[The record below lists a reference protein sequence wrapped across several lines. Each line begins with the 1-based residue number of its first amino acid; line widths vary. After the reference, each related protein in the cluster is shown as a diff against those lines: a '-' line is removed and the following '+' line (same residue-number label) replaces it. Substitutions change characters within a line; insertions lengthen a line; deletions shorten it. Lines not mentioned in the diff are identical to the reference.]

1 MYRQI
6 ENLEKKT
13 AQLQTELDAL
23 KERLCE
29 AEKQTKYDIDRH
41 WNAICDLRYA
51 KQETREEIKERLR
64 LASFSPMAPHGGF
77 HLIEDVPEDNR
88 GSQPAAVAAPVGF
101 PWALVIQILM
111 AILTYLIQRAVTKS
125 ERDVLAELKSKLARE
140 TGGTAE

>member
-23 KERLCE
+23 KERLGE
-29 AEKQTKYDIDRH
+29 AEKQTKYDIERH

-51 KQETREEIKERLR
+51 GQERKE
-64 LASFSPMAPHGGF
+64 AAAP
-77 HLIEDVPEDNR
+77 L
-88 GSQPAAVAAPVGF
+88 PVGF
-101 PWALVIQILM
+101 PWALVVQILM

-125 ERDVLAELKSKLARE
+125 ERDVLAEMKSKLVRE
-140 TGGTAE
+140 TGGTE

>member
-23 KERLCE
+23 KERLGE
-29 AEKQTKYDIDRH
+29 NEKQTKYDIERH
-41 WNAICDLRYA
+41 WNAICDLRFRGEPPQGNLSPTGSDA
-51 KQETREEIKERLR
+51 GPSRS
-64 LASFSPMAPHGGF
+64 LAA
-77 HLIEDVPEDNR
+77 DRANDK
-88 GSQPAAVAAPVGF
+88 PAAVAAPVGF

-111 AILTYLIQRAVTKS
+111 AILTYLIQRAVTRT
-125 ERDVLAELKSKLARE
+125 ERDHLAELKSKLVRE

>member
-23 KERLCE
+23 KERLGE
-29 AEKQTKYDIDRH
+29 NEKQTKYDIDRH
-41 WNAICDLRYA
+41 WNAICDLRFNEHGEKA
-51 KQETREEIKERLR
+51 
-64 LASFSPMAPHGGF
+64 AS
-77 HLIEDVPEDNR
+77 V
-88 GSQPAAVAAPVGF
+88 AVPVGF

-111 AILTYLIQRAVTKS
+111 AILTYLIQRAVTRT
-125 ERDVLAELKSKLARE
+125 ERDHLAEMKSKLVRE

>member
-23 KERLCE
+23 KERLGE
-29 AEKQTKYDIDRH
+29 RGEPPQGNLSPTGSFAGPSRSLAAERANDK
-41 WNAICDLRYA
+41 
-51 KQETREEIKERLR
+51 
-64 LASFSPMAPHGGF
+64 
-77 HLIEDVPEDNR
+77 
-88 GSQPAAVAAPVGF
+88 PAAAAAPVGF
-101 PWALVIQILM
+101 PWALVVQILM

-125 ERDVLAELKSKLARE
+125 ERDVLAEMKSKLARE

>member
-23 KERLCE
+23 KERLGE
-29 AEKQTKYDIDRH
+29 NEKQTKYDIERH
-41 WNAICDLRYA
+41 WNAICDLR
-51 KQETREEIKERLR
+51 
-64 LASFSPMAPHGGF
+64 F
-77 HLIEDVPEDNR
+77 R
-88 GSQPAAVAAPVGF
+88 GEPPQGNLSSQPASVAAPVGF

-125 ERDVLAELKSKLARE
+125 ERDVLTELKSKLVRE